1 VEAGGGGGDSS
12 DIFNSLFGGGGG
24 GERGGRGG
32 MRKGKD
38 VLFKLKVTLADL
50 YCGGSKKLRL
60 SKSTLCEG
68 CAGKG
73 GAKVLPCRSCKGQ
86 GIKIIVR
93 QIGPGMIQQMQAQCE
108 DCDGQGEVINPK
120 DRCKTCNGEKTV
132 KTKKTLEVQ
141 IEKGM
146 SQGSK
151 IVFRQESDQAPNMI
165 PGDVQVV
172 LEQEDHPYF
181 KRENAQLFYKKKITL
196 VQSLTGV
203 TFQLEHLDRRILSIS
218 TPEGQIIAP
227 GSVKCIRDEGM
238 PLQKNPTQTGNLY
251 IEFEVEFP
259 KASDL
264 TPEIRQQLTKLLPVP
279 SPEPNLTE
287 GKEDSTVEEA
297 FLESC
302 NMEDE
307 ASRWK
312 DEAKRHGEAY
322 DEDNEEEGGHH
333 HGATQC
339 RAQ

>member
-1 VEAGGGGGDSS
+1 
-12 DIFNSLFGGGGG
+12 
-24 GERGGRGG
+24 
-32 MRKGKD
+32 M
-38 VLFKLKVTLADL
+38 
-50 YCGGSKKLRL
+50 
-60 SKSTLCEG
+60 
-68 CAGKG
+68 
-73 GAKVLPCRSCKGQ
+73 RSCFF
-86 GIKIIVR
+86 
-93 QIGPGMIQQMQAQCE
+93 
-108 DCDGQGEVINPK
+108 
-120 DRCKTCNGEKTV
+120 
-132 KTKKTLEVQ
+132 KK
-141 IEKGM
+141 
-146 SQGSK
+146 
-151 IVFRQESDQAPNMI
+151 R
-165 PGDVQVV
+165 
-172 LEQEDHPYF
+172 
-181 KRENAQLFYKKKITL
+181 ITL
-196 VQSLTGV
+196 VQALTGL

-251 IEFEVEFP
+251 IEFDVEFP

-264 TPEIRQQLTKLLPVP
+264 TPEIRQQLTRLLPVP

-322 DEDNEEEGGHH
+322 DEDAEEEGGHH